1 MIDKTISHYIIL
13 EKIGE
18 GGMGVV
24 YKAQDLKLQRLV
36 ALKFLPSN
44 LLGDEEAKARFLREA
59 RAAAALQHPNICTIH
74 EIDEADGHTFIV
86 MAYLEGEEL
95 RKHIEKG
102 PLSLDR
108 LLDIAIQVARGLQEA
123 HGKGVVHRDIKP
135 ANIMDTTTGQAV
147 LMDFGLA
154 QIASAA
160 SKLTREGTTLGTS
173 AYMSPEQTSGEKTDH
188 RTDIWA
194 LGVVLYEM
202 ATGQTPFQGHYEQ
215 AILYSILHEAPEPI
229 TALRTGIPP
238 ELERIANKCLAKRAD
253 ERYQTV
259 SDLLADLGALK
270 RSRESS
276 EGKRQSSGTRDVRPS
291 IAVLP
296 FQNRSRDEEDEY
308 FSDGVTEDIISTLG
322 NIEGLRVI
330 PRASAFHF
338 KGKQPSLSELV
349 GLLNVS
355 HILEG
360 SVRRAG
366 DRLRITV
373 ELIDSTEGEQ
383 LWTQRYDRVMED
395 IFDVQDEI
403 SRAVADALKV
413 KLLGD
418 AGTRPSRRGTTDV
431 EAYNLVLKGRHLAN
445 QYRRESLEQSLK
457 CFEEAIRLDPKF
469 AAAHAYTAETYMISI
484 AVARGQPDELIPK
497 IRQAATRALALDE
510 EAPEG
515 HLVMA
520 MYLLFCEWN
529 WAAAEREF
537 RRTIEL
543 NPNDSA
549 ARRYLGEFLCW
560 WRPSRVT
567 EAREMLEKAVAN
579 DPLFLNG
586 SRCLA
591 IAYLVEGNHEA
602 ALVTCNAVVSLS
614 PDFHPIY
621 YEIGI
626 TLGAQGRMPEA
637 IEAFEK
643 GLSIGAGDQLLEG
656 FLGMACAFGDREK
669 KALELIETFKG
680 RRENGY
686 APASFIA
693 CIYAALQDFD
703 QAFEWFDK
711 AVEERDMLLSLV
723 TWIKLWK
730 GFEPLVADPRFKKMV
745 QTIGMEL

>member
-135 ANIMDTTTGQAV
+135 ANIMDTTSGQAV

-160 SKLTREGTTLGTS
+160 SKLTREGTTVGTS

-270 RSRESS
+270 RSRETG
-276 EGKRQSSGTRDVRPS
+276 EGKRQSSGTRDARPS

-296 FQNRSRDEEDEY
+296 FENRSRDEEDEY
-308 FSDGVTEDIISTLG
+308 FSDGVTEDIISALG

-330 PRASAFHF
+330 PRTSAFHF
-338 KGKQPSLSELV
+338 KGKRPSLSEVV
-349 GLLNVS
+349 GLLKVS
-355 HILEG
+355 HVLEG
-360 SVRRAG
+360 SVRRSG

-373 ELIDSTEGEQ
+373 ELVDSTEGEQ

-418 AGTRPSRRGTTDV
+418 AGTRPPRRGTTDV

-445 QYRRESLEQSLK
+445 QYRRESLEQSIK
-457 CFEEAIRLDPKF
+457 CFEEAIRRDPEF
-469 AAAHAYTAETYMISI
+469 AAAHAYAGETYILSI
-484 AVARGQPDELIPK
+484 AVARGP
-497 IRQAATRALALDE
+497 
-510 EAPEG
+510 
-515 HLVMA
+515 
-520 MYLLFCEWN
+520 
-529 WAAAEREF
+529 
-537 RRTIEL
+537 
-543 NPNDSA
+543 
-549 ARRYLGEFLCW
+549 AR
-560 WRPSRVT
+560 
-567 EAREMLEKAVAN
+567 
-579 DPLFLNG
+579 
-586 SRCLA
+586 
-591 IAYLVEGNHEA
+591 
-602 ALVTCNAVVSLS
+602 
-614 PDFHPIY
+614 
-621 YEIGI
+621 
-626 TLGAQGRMPEA
+626 
-637 IEAFEK
+637 
-643 GLSIGAGDQLLEG
+643 
-656 FLGMACAFGDREK
+656 
-669 KALELIETFKG
+669 
-680 RRENGY
+680 
-686 APASFIA
+686 
-693 CIYAALQDFD
+693 
-703 QAFEWFDK
+703 
-711 AVEERDMLLSLV
+711 
-723 TWIKLWK
+723 
-730 GFEPLVADPRFKKMV
+730 
-745 QTIGMEL
+745 

>member
-74 EIDEADGHTFIV
+74 EIDEADGYTFIV

-102 PLSLDR
+102 PLSLER

-160 SKLTREGTTLGTS
+160 SKLTREGTTVGTS

-276 EGKRQSSGTRDVRPS
+276 EGKRQSSGTRDARPS

-296 FQNRSRDEEDEY
+296 FENRSRDEDDEY
-308 FSDGVTEDIISTLG
+308 FSDGVTEDIISALG
-322 NIEGLRVI
+322 KVEGLRVT
-330 PRASAFHF
+330 PRASAFRF
-338 KGKQPSLSELV
+338 KGENTAVRQVAEK
-349 GLLNVS
+349 LNVGCVLTGT
-355 HILEG
+355 I
-360 SVRRAG
+360 RRAG
-366 DRLRITV
+366 SRLRITV
-373 ELIDSTEGEQ
+373 ELIDAAED
-383 LWTQRYDRVMED
+383 TQMWSERYDRVLED
-395 IFDVQDEI
+395 IFDIQDEI
-403 SRAVADALKV
+403 SQAIVNQLKRKLVGAVASPGATRRTADFEAYRLYLQGRHNVV
-413 KLLGD
+413 KL
-418 AGTRPSRRGTTDV
+418 S
-431 EAYNLVLKGRHLAN
+431 
-445 QYRRESLEQSLK
+445 ESGIRQGLS
-457 CFEEAIRLDPKF
+457 CFE
-469 AAAHAYTAETYMISI
+469 
-484 AVARGQPDELIPK
+484 
-497 IRQAATRALALDE
+497 RALATDSNYPEPHAGLADAYALLGILGYARPADVMVKAKE
-510 EAPEG
+510 EAVRALEMDETTADAHASLG
-515 HLVMA
+515 VVRHWYDWDFA
-520 MYLLFCEWN
+520 GAEQSYRR
-529 WAAAEREF
+529 AA
-537 RRTIEL
+537 EL
-543 NPNDSA
+543 NPADPIP
-549 ARRYLGEFLCW
+549 RVYLGVLLGETG
-560 WRPSRVT
+560 RPAEGVAELR
-567 EAREMLEKAVAN
+567 AAVQL
-579 DPLFLNG
+579 DPLSPFVNRILC
-586 SRCLA
+586 SL
-591 IAYLVEGNHEA
+591 LVYARDFEA
-602 ALVTCNAVVSLS
+602 ALEQGRKTLDIDPTYFSVRWEMATAWYFLGRPDEALRTMEAAVSLA
-614 PDFHPIY
+614 PKDP
-621 YEIGI
+621 I
-626 TLGAQGRMPEA
+626 TL
-637 IEAFEK
+637 
-643 GLSIGAGDQLLEG
+643 G
-656 FLGMACAFGDREK
+656 FLGMCQAVAGRQEEALRTIDKLKDLRAERYCAASPIAWVYTQLGDFNQGFQW
-669 KALELIETFKG
+669 LDT
-680 RRENGY
+680 
-686 APASFIA
+686 
-693 CIYAALQDFD
+693 
-703 QAFEWFDK
+703 AF
-711 AVEERDMLLSLV
+711 EERDGLLVILKQSP
-723 TWIKLWK
+723 WASES
-730 GFEPLVADPRFKKMV
+730 FRQDPRY
-745 QTIGMEL
+745 QELLRRIGFPE